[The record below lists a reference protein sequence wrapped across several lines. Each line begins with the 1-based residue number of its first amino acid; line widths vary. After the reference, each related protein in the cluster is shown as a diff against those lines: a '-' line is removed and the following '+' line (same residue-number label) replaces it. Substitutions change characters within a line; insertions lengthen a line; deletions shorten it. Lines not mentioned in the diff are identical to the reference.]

1 VIGTPGEPYTPSGIE
16 EGGQPW
22 EAHPGD
28 VWYRWYH
35 DCGNGTGVSFGD
47 AITRN
52 GQVITL
58 WFQGCAQENVI
69 RMSNGDFYVLD
80 AHGNDTQIAE
90 TPQERAFS
98 DNQRKALSRVDA
110 YYCGV
115 FDTLKALQV
124 PGSSDEH
131 EKDCAHVPDEVRTP
145 AYQAIQEGYEPDLPL
160 SGTGPRARTSA
171 ATPATQTYYCGMFDT
186 LTAYGMAP
194 SHDENC
200 ADVPN
205 GMREMAKHGLTH
217 PLQP

>member
-1 VIGTPGEPYTPSGIE
+1 M
-16 EGGQPW
+16 
-22 EAHPGD
+22 
-28 VWYRWYH
+28 
-35 DCGNGTGVSFGD
+35 
-47 AITRN
+47 
-52 GQVITL
+52 
-58 WFQGCAQENVI
+58 
-69 RMSNGDFYVLD
+69 RMSNGDFHVLD

-98 DNQRKALSRVDA
+98 DNQRKALSTVDA

-160 SGTGPRARTSA
+160 SAGTGLRARTSA
-171 ATPATQTYYCGMFDT
+171 ATPAARTPLRHVRHADGFRNGSKP
-186 LTAYGMAP
+186 A
-194 SHDENC
+194 DENC
-200 ADVPN
+200 ADVPT
-205 GMREMAKHGLTH
+205 GMREMAKHQFTH